1 MPNVG
6 KIVKGVAKAVTKKKV
21 KASVSTAAKKI
32 AAKKDA
38 AASARGLKA
47 ANKGSMAPKGYKT
60 DAARRAATLRSK
72 EINAKPYNKMETSE
86 MYELGRLAST
96 ISSAAPKNVISR
108 SGRKANVPSMKSKA
122 AATIASARAKKAK

>member
-21 KASVSTAAKKI
+21 KATVSTAAKKV

-47 ANKGSMAPKGYKT
+47 ANKGSKAPKGYKPDT
-60 DAARRAATLRSK
+60 ERRKALMDLRSMPGGFDPKRYYIEGAKDRATL
-72 EINAKPYNKMETSE
+72 AKFQ
-86 MYELGRLAST
+86 AD
-96 ISSAAPKNVISR
+96 APKNVVSR
-108 SGRKANVPSMKSKA
+108 SGRKAK
-122 AATIASARAKKAK
+122 